1 MVPTLEAV
9 EEAAARLAGRAHRTP
24 VLTNRTLDARAG
36 RSLFFKAEHLQRCG
50 AFKFRGAV
58 NAVFALSEAAAA
70 RGVLTDSSGNHGA
83 SLAAAAAL
91 RGVPATVIMPAD
103 APRVKVAA
111 VEGYGGRVVF
121 CPPTLE
127 GRVAAREAELARTGA
142 TFVSSNDDA
151 LIVAGQGTV
160 ALELLDEVPD
170 LDAIVAPVG
179 GGGLLAG
186 VALAGRARRPGLS
199 VWGAEPR
206 GADDTARSLAAGRR
220 LPPGEHRSVAGGLL
234 VGMGA
239 LPWAIIGREVAG
251 VVVVEDAEIVAAMHL
266 VFERMKQVVEPSA
279 AAALAA
285 VLHRDFPPALRRV
298 GVVLSGGNVDLER
311 LPWQG

>member
-1 MVPTLEAV
+1 MLPTIADV
-9 EEAAARLAGRAHRTP
+9 EAAAGRLQGRAHRTP
-24 VLTNRTLDARAG
+24 VFTNRTIDARAG

-50 AFKFRGAV
+50 AFKFRGAA

-70 RGVLTDSSGNHGA
+70 RGVLTDSSGNHGQA
-83 SLAAAAAL
+83 LAAAAAL

-111 VEGYGGRVVF
+111 VEGYGGQVVL

-127 GRVAAREAELARTGA
+127 GRVAAREAALARTGA

-151 LIVAGQGTV
+151 AVIAGQGTV

-186 VALAGRARRPGLS
+186 VALAGPARRPGVA

-206 GADDTARSLAAGRR
+206 GADDTARSLAAGRH
-220 LPPGEHRSVAGGLL
+220 LPPGAHRSVAGGLL

-239 LPWAIIGREVAG
+239 RPWAVISRAVAG
-251 VVVVEDAEIVAAMHL
+251 VVVLEEAEIVAAMHL
-266 VFERMKQVVEPSA
+266 IFERMKQVVEPSA

-285 VLHRDFPPALRRV
+285 VLHPAFPPGLRRV